1 MRVHWSERL
10 SHSPPYGS
18 PPISPQTIGIVATQS
33 GRRTTLW
40 IADATEV
47 DYDLFR
53 GPARSWQVVLAMNGT
68 DVTPIIEARSDT
80 EPAESHPET
89 VPAAVNIALVM
100 ASNRE
105 RVTVIW

>member
-1 MRVHWSERL
+1 L

-18 PPISPQTIGIVATQS
+18 PPISPQTIGILAAQP

-47 DYDLFR
+47 DYD
-53 GPARSWQVVLAMNGT
+53 A
-68 DVTPIIEARSDT
+68 TPIIEARSDT
-80 EPAESHPET
+80 EPAESHSET
-89 VPAAVNIALVM
+89 VQAAVNIDLVM
-100 ASNRE
+100 ASNPE